1 MTEALLHLES
11 ITKSF
16 GALVANKSVSLSLDA
31 GEVHAVIGPNGAGK
45 TTLLA
50 QLAGELAPDR
60 GTIRFAGQDITRLAQ
75 PRRALLGLGRSY
87 QITSLF
93 PGFSAQDNVA
103 LAVQAHQGHSFRF
116 WRPVRG
122 DRHLREAALELLEK
136 VGLRGR
142 ATVLAGQLSHGG
154 QRRLELAMAMAGRP
168 RLLLLD
174 EPMAGLGPDE
184 SWRMVELLTSL
195 KGTHAMLLVEHD
207 MDAVFRLADRI
218 TVLVYGEA
226 IATGTVDEVRA
237 NPEVRRA
244 YLGGD
249 D

>member
-1 MTEALLHLES
+1 MTEALLQLDS
-11 ITKSF
+11 LTKSF
-16 GALVANKSVSLSLDA
+16 GALVANKSVCLSVGA

-50 QLAGELAPDR
+50 QLSGELAPDR
-60 GTIRFAGQDITRLAQ
+60 GTIRFAGQDITGLAQ

-103 LAVQAHQGHSFRF
+103 LAVQAHKGHSFRF

-122 DRHLREAALELLEK
+122 DRQLREAALELLEK

-142 ATVLAGQLSHGG
+142 AAVLAGQLSHGG

-168 RLLLLD
+168 QLLLLD

-184 SWRMVELLTSL
+184 SWRMVAAL
-195 KGTHAMLLVEHD
+195 
-207 MDAVFRLADRI
+207 
-218 TVLVYGEA
+218 
-226 IATGTVDEVRA
+226 
-237 NPEVRRA
+237 P
-244 YLGGD
+244 
-249 D
+249 